1 MLFIGKIDM
10 NIYRC
15 VSENITEG
23 DVIITEERISHIKE
37 RHPYDFEKYCDY
49 LRKIVE
55 EPDYIIQSNKSNTA
69 LILKAFDEEDNSFK
83 TILRLKTSSDDPKF
97 KNSIITFMRI
107 NKKEWNRLLRNKSIL
122 YKKE

>member
-15 VSENITEG
+15 VSEYFTED

>member
-1 MLFIGKIDM
+1 MDIHKFTIKVKMI
-10 NIYRC
+10 IKC
-15 VSENITEG
+15 

-107 NKKEWNRLLRNKSIL
+107 NKKEWNRLLRNKPIH